1 MSVTTVSRPSLGSTK
16 PSKRGVFDALSSKIG
31 LNPVL
36 NARRRIQEIEEH
48 LCLLHFEDE
57 KGCIQLLNY
66 CQSSDPSIQLP
77 ALFVVVKAILHD
89 WSLRS
94 IFLDILNR
102 RGRTVDFVVDSW
114 KKDGVEYR
122 EEWNLYYGLAR
133 VCLID
138 TVVSETL
145 DAVGEEDLD
154 DAKMADLIIRSSEDE
169 YQSTF
174 VLGLMFEESSM
185 TQNLLRINI
194 RPSRTFRALASVISR
209 PQHLGAGPT
218 CKARQAVDWLTGQLL
233 DAAWEGVDNSGFDL
247 ECTGAGIRVE
257 EWGEV
262 TNVVKEVRT
271 WKSVFKEAHCVA
283 AKDWRGAVRVWIEN
297 THGSIQRDDALA
309 LACHRL
315 ARLSPR
321 AE

>member
-1 MSVTTVSRPSLGSTK
+1 
-16 PSKRGVFDALSSKIG
+16 
-31 LNPVL
+31 
-36 NARRRIQEIEEH
+36 
-48 LCLLHFEDE
+48 LHFEDE

-66 CQSSDPSIQLP
+66 CHLWRSSDPSIQLP